1 MQEILNNPSLILDDP
16 NLLVAASAITAL
28 VLLLIV
34 TALRRRG
41 GTTEAPHD
49 ALRSELSEL
58 SARLRQLS
66 ETQAAAQ
73 NQMGERLQ
81 AQERAVAQALHDRL
95 ETVTRRVN
103 DTLEKTHD
111 RQNEALQ
118 QLRERLARIDEAQ
131 RNIVKLSSQVD
142 GLREIFV
149 DKRARG
155 ALGEIQL
162 KDLVEKILPPTAYVM
177 QATVNGSYRVDC
189 QLLLPNPPG
198 PISVDAKFPLEAYHA
213 LRAAEDETALK
224 QASQRFGTAIRKH
237 ISDIASK
244 YIVPGETAESALMFL
259 PSEAIYA
266 ELHAN
271 FNDLVEASYRA
282 RVFIVSPT
290 TLWAMLNTIRAVLQ
304 DVQMR
309 EQAGVIQQEIQ
320 KMLEDVGR
328 LDDRVANLQRHYEQA
343 GNDLRQI
350 RISTEKVTNRG
361 ERIVNLDFD
370 DGPAT
375 ALPEPPQQTAK

>member
-1 MQEILNNPSLILDDP
+1 MREILANPSLILEDP
-16 NLLVAASAITAL
+16 NLLIAAAAIALLVILL
-28 VLLLIV
+28 VLAAI
-34 TALRRRG
+34 RRRG
-41 GTTEAPHD
+41 DGGKAVQAD
-49 ALRSELSEL
+49 LAEL
-58 SARLRQLS
+58 SARVRQIS
-66 ETQAAAQ
+66 EGQLTAQ
-73 NQMGERLQ
+73 NQLSERLQ
-81 AQERAVAQALHDRL
+81 AQERALNQALHDRL
-95 ETVTRRVN
+95 ETVTRRVGES
-103 DTLEKTHD
+103 LEKGQV
-111 RQNEALQ
+111 RQDEALQ
-118 QLRERLARIDEAQ
+118 ALRERLARIDEAQ

-155 ALGEIQL
+155 AFGEIQL
-162 KDLVEKILPPTAYVM
+162 KDLVEKVLPPSAYRL
-177 QATVNGSYRVDC
+177 QATVNGTYRVDC
-189 QLLLPNPPG
+189 LLLLPNPPG
-198 PISVDAKFPLEAYHA
+198 PISVDAKFPLEPYHA
-213 LRAAEDETALK
+213 LRAAQDDRSLK
-224 QASQRFGTAIRKH
+224 QAAAQFSAAMRKH
-237 ISDIASK
+237 IQDIATK

-271 FNDLVEASYRA
+271 FPELVEASYRA

-320 KMLEDVGR
+320 KMMADVGR
-328 LDDRVANLQRHYEQA
+328 LDERVGHLQRHFEQA

-370 DGPAT
+370 EESPP
-375 ALPEPPQQTAK
+375 ALPKGPPDGEG